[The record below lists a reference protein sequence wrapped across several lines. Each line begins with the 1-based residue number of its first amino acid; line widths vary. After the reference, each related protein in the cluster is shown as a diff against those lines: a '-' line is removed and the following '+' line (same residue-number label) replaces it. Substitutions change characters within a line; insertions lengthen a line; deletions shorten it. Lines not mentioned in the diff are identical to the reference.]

1 MQNLT
6 INASIYTLVAVALDR
21 YRGIMFP
28 LKGGY
33 SKFRA
38 KLAAALIW
46 AVSITMAVP
55 NLVVYHVSNI
65 SSFRIFPWL
74 TTVQSADIG
83 LPTGNGNKL
92 SCNKAQLGQ
101 ATGLAVA

>member
-1 MQNLT
+1 MNRFIHNSLQHLT

-33 SKFRA
+33 PKFRA
-38 KLAAALIW
+38 KMAAALIW

-55 NLVVYHVSNI
+55 NLVVYHVSDLDFM
-65 SSFRIFPWL
+65 SH
-74 TTVQSADIG
+74 G
-83 LPTGNGNKL
+83 
-92 SCNKAQLGQ
+92 
-101 ATGLAVA
+101 

>member
-1 MQNLT
+1 MQHLT

-38 KLAAALIW
+38 KMAAGLIW
-46 AVSITMAVP
+46 SVSITLALP
-55 NLVVYHVSNI
+55 NLIGYHVSN
-65 SSFRIFPWL
+65 
-74 TTVQSADIG
+74 
-83 LPTGNGNKL
+83 
-92 SCNKAQLGQ
+92 
-101 ATGLAVA
+101 

>member
-65 SSFRIFPWL
+65 SSFRIFLWL

-83 LPTGNGNKL
+83 LPTGNENKL
-92 SCNKAQLGQ
+92 SCNQAQLGQ
-101 ATGLAVA
+101 SVGLAVA

>member
-1 MQNLT
+1 MNRFILNSLQHLT

-38 KLAAALIW
+38 KMAAALIW

-55 NLVVYHVSNI
+55 NLVVYHVSK
-65 SSFRIFPWL
+65 S
-74 TTVQSADIG
+74 
-83 LPTGNGNKL
+83 
-92 SCNKAQLGQ
+92 
-101 ATGLAVA
+101 

>member
-1 MQNLT
+1 MYPFYLQHLT

-38 KLAAALIW
+38 KMAAALIW
-46 AVSITMAVP
+46 ALSITMAIP
-55 NLVVYHVSNI
+55 NLVVYHVS
-65 SSFRIFPWL
+65 SDTFHRICNQTP
-74 TTVQSADIG
+74 DG
-83 LPTGNGNKL
+83 LP
-92 SCNKAQLGQ
+92 
-101 ATGLAVA
+101 GLDG

>member
-1 MQNLT
+1 MSVSLLSLQHLT

-38 KLAAALIW
+38 KMAAVGIW
-46 AVSITMAVP
+46 ALSITMAIP
-55 NLVVYHVSNI
+55 NLVVYHVSSQIANCAQMY
-65 SSFRIFPWL
+65 FNAL
-74 TTVQSADIG
+74 TNCSLV
-83 LPTGNGNKL
+83 LVRV
-92 SCNKAQLGQ
+92 CMY
-101 ATGLAVA
+101 

>member
-1 MQNLT
+1 MYCMSVCVFNVQQFKISTLSHEIYIECIPSLQHLT

-38 KLAAALIW
+38 KMAAALIW
-46 AVSITMAVP
+46 ALSITMAIP
-55 NLVVYHVSNI
+55 NLVVYHVS
-65 SSFRIFPWL
+65 
-74 TTVQSADIG
+74 T
-83 LPTGNGNKL
+83 
-92 SCNKAQLGQ
+92 
-101 ATGLAVA
+101 